1 MRVYENAEQIADDL
15 ELLKLRRDISI
26 EELKLVKQE
35 LKDDLSISNWMQTL
49 IKTLGKLGLYRL
61 AKKAF

>member
-1 MRVYENAEQIADDL
+1 MRVYENTEQIANDL

-35 LKDDLSISNWMQTL
+35 LKDDLSLSTWMQTL
-49 IKTLGKLGLYRL
+49 LKTVGKLGLYKL